1 MVIIFLK
8 ITILTNDR
16 QFGLSILAS
25 PSHEFTAI
33 YQVER
38 LANGNINNLTTF
50 LYVYILLR
58 SNIFILRQAPSN
70 VYVTFIQGVA
80 KRCRLSWALG

>member
-38 LANGNINNLTTF
+38 LANGKNNNLATF
-50 LYVYILLR
+50 LYVLLR
-58 SNIFILRQAPSN
+58 SNIFILRQA
-70 VYVTFIQGVA
+70 TFAEGP
-80 KRCRLSWALG
+80 